1 MNKQNNN
8 GWRVLLLAV
17 PLSALLLWL
26 VWADDKIDPRPIAS
40 EPVTETL
47 ADTPV
52 QPALVTQAA
61 VPSPKSPDI
70 ASVNDV
76 AVPVVADDNRPAL
89 PVQSFLFDSAAPPIR
104 SMPVVALRATA
115 EQIADPELYQH
126 YEQQQDRQL
135 KQNFVDAAAL
145 QVAELQQW
153 LARGRKAG
161 LSAEQLAEAEQKIV
175 ALQALSVQ
183 LQQQLA
189 TSQ

>member
-8 GWRVLLLAV
+8 GWRVLLLAM

-61 VPSPKSPDI
+61 VPSPQSSDT
-70 ASVNDV
+70 ASATDV
-76 AVPVVADDNRPAL
+76 AVPVVADDNHPAL
-89 PVQSFLFDSAAPPIR
+89 PAPSFLFDSAAPPIR
-104 SMPVVALRATA
+104 SMPVVALRPTA

-161 LSAEQLAEAEQKIV
+161 LSAEQLAEAEQKIA